1 MMTART
7 RHLYH
12 KSKQQAYPQEEHRG
26 TKTQSSLSPFYKF
39 SASLCLCV
47 EKMSYLCTKDKQ
59 HTLII

>member
-39 SASLCLCV
+39 SVSLCLCV
-47 EKMSYLCTKDKQ
+47 EKMSYLCTKDK
-59 HTLII
+59 